1 MEVGSCPVDL
11 HDSCLLP
18 SEASLAPQDGLLRL
32 RTGHALD
39 VVKQAQPLL
48 EP

>member
-1 MEVGSCPVDL
+1 MDL
-11 HDSCLLP
+11 HDCRLLS
-18 SEASLAPQDGLLRL
+18 SEASLASQDGLLRL
-32 RTGHALD
+32 HTRNVLE

>member
-1 MEVGSCPVDL
+1 MDL
-11 HDSCLLP
+11 HDSRLLL
-18 SEASLAPQDGLLRL
+18 SETSLAPQDGLLRL
-32 RTGHALD
+32 HTGHILE